1 MGVPET
7 TNPVTEPL
15 EVNASLVV
23 AIGTAAWFVAFCI
36 FLILHSHV
44 DERWIWTSLAGW
56 ALGLIG
62 LPLIRAQRR
71 AAERRKARGQG

>member
-1 MGVPET
+1 MPER
-7 TNPVTEPL
+7 PATEPL

-36 FLILHSHV
+36 LLPLHDRV
-44 DERWIWTSLAGW
+44 DHQWIWTALAGW

-71 AAERRKARGQG
+71 AAERRRAG